1 MNKTKYLQ
9 QIYFD
14 SSHPAAYS
22 SEEKLYRRVKEEGK
36 YKIPRA
42 EIKKWLQSQE
52 AYSVHKQSQG
62 KFARRSVIATYK
74 HYQWDIDTAVLE
86 SYKSENDGY
95 AYFVLAID
103 IFSRFVWTFPL
114 KTRKGTEM
122 AKALSEIFK
131 TAGQTPHN
139 IRTDKGTEYLNSNVK
154 ELLKRKKVKHFV
166 SQNSVKACYAER
178 AIKTIRKK
186 IARLLT
192 RNKTHRWKDELVNI
206 TQSYNST
213 YHRGI
218 GKTPKSVTNDDRY
231 RFWHLQRRNAKNP
244 STAAAFK
251 YLIGDAVRI
260 SHLRDLFRR
269 EYDER
274 WTREIFFVTS
284 RFIRDGFHFYTLK
297 DFSNEEI
304 VGNFY
309 QNELQKAIVNADTQ
323 YTVEKV
329 VRKRKRNN
337 ETEVLVKWLGWGRKF
352 NSWIPQS
359 QLKGAPT
366 T

>member
-1 MNKTKYLQ
+1 M
-9 QIYFD
+9 
-14 SSHPAAYS
+14 
-22 SEEKLYRRVKEEGK
+22 
-36 YKIPRA
+36 
-42 EIKKWLQSQE
+42 
-52 AYSVHKQSQG
+52 
-62 KFARRSVIATYK
+62 
-74 HYQWDIDTAVLE
+74 
-86 SYKSENDGY
+86 
-95 AYFVLAID
+95 
-103 IFSRFVWTFPL
+103 
-114 KTRKGTEM
+114 
-122 AKALSEIFK
+122 
-131 TAGQTPHN
+131 
-139 IRTDKGTEYLNSNVK
+139 
-154 ELLKRKKVKHFV
+154 
-166 SQNSVKACYAER
+166 
-178 AIKTIRKK
+178 
-186 IARLLT
+186 T

-309 QNELQKAIVNADTQ
+309 QSELQKAIVNADTQ